1 MQRRSLLSGLAVG
14 LPGVATLP
22 SGAARA
28 QLASWPDRPLRNIVP
43 FPPGGAID
51 AMARLLVPRLSDAL
65 GQPVVVENRAGAGG
79 TIGTAAAAQSTDGH
93 TLLMVSIAHA
103 VNPALYPRL
112 PYDSRTDFAPVA
124 PVAVVPNLLA
134 VPAARPWRS
143 PAELI
148 EAARRQPGTLTY
160 GSAGS
165 GTSIHLAGAL
175 FCALAGIEMT
185 HVPYRGSGPAVA
197 DLLSGRLDAMF
208 DSITSAAPHIASGQ
222 LRALAVTTERR
233 IAAFPELPTVA
244 EAGVL
249 GYVVDP
255 WFAML
260 APRSLTAEARER
272 VGDIVRRALQAP
284 PTRERFAA
292 IGAEPMSGDAASLE
306 RLIVEETAKWGEL
319 IRRLGIQPD

>member
-1 MQRRSLLSGLAVG
+1 MQRRYLVFVLTAGPLA
-14 LPGVATLP
+14 LTAAPF
-22 SGAARA
+22 GAARA
-28 QLASWPDRPLRNIVP
+28 QPASWPDRPLRIVVP

-51 AMARLLVPRLSDAL
+51 AMARLLAPRLSDAL
-65 GQPVVVENRAGAGG
+65 GQPAVVENRAGAGG

-112 PYDSRTDFAPVA
+112 PYDSAADFTPVA

-134 VPAARPWRS
+134 VPAARPWRT
-143 PAELI
+143 PADLA
-148 EAARRQPGTLTY
+148 EAARRRPGELTY

-175 FCALAGIEMT
+175 FCALAKVEMT

-197 DLLSGRLDAMF
+197 DLVSGRLDAMF
-208 DSITSAAPHIASGQ
+208 DSVTSAAPHIASGR
-222 LRALAVTTERR
+222 LRALAVTTGRR
-233 IAAFPELPTVA
+233 VAAFPELPAMA
-244 EAGVL
+244 EAGVP

-260 APRSLTAEARER
+260 APRSFPAEARER
-272 VGDIVRRALQAP
+272 VGGIVGRALQDP
-284 PTRERFAA
+284 SVRERFAA
-292 IGAEPMSGDAASLE
+292 IGAEPMEGDSASLE
-306 RLIVEETAKWGEL
+306 QFVADETSKWGEL